1 MAPAENQKIGMRWWQ
16 ILIGVWIAGV
26 IWAAFNLIPPA
37 MNLGETSRI
46 AWFHI
51 PVAWICVLAF
61 GTAMVCSIGYLR
73 NRQPIWD
80 DRAVAAAEIGLL
92 FAVLATISGAMWAKK
107 AWGVFWN
114 WDPRESSIVILL
126 LIYGAYFALRSAVDE
141 PERRATL
148 AGVYNIIAFIT
159 VPYLVFVVPRIMASL
174 HPDPIIN
181 TEGRGGMDADMRMVL
196 FAGLIG
202 QTMLFFWIFKL
213 GTRLR
218 SLAREVLHE

>member
-1 MAPAENQKIGMRWWQ
+1 MPAEKRVPAVLWWQ
-16 ILIGVWIAGV
+16 VLIGIWIAVV
-26 IWAAFNLIPPA
+26 IWAAFNWIPQT

-73 NRQPIWD
+73 SRRLVWD

-92 FAVLATISGAMWAKK
+92 FAILATISGAMWAKR

-114 WDPRESSIVILL
+114 WDPRESSIIILL
-126 LIYGAYFALRSAVDE
+126 LIYGAYFALRAAVDD
-141 PERRATL
+141 PERRAAL
-148 AGVYNIIAFIT
+148 AGVYNILAFIT
-159 VPYLVFVVPRIMASL
+159 VPYLIFVVPRIMASL

-181 TEGRGGMDADMRMVL
+181 TGGEGGMDANMRMVL

-202 QTMLFFWIFKL
+202 QTMFFFWIFNL

-218 SLAREVLHE
+218 RLAREVLHE